1 MCNPH
6 DLHDKFTQFLFQI
19 QTAIDIKKDLF
30 PDPNHFIPPSPP
42 FNFQELPEPPMTR
55 EEQKNTEENT
65 SSKNIEIGKESN
77 KEAETIEDKGPKEND
92 LINNLKKETKPSKY
106 NRKEKTQLFKSENA
120 GKQEKE
126 NDDICPKCN
135 HKKGRTKSRN
145 VKKNDMKLKNR
156 DDSDLSQRRQN
167 YEKEIVKR
175 FIKETPS
182 ADHFCNCSNHGVN
195 NKTLKQRKVNLKKN
209 LIQTYI
215 TFDLFRI

>member
-1 MCNPH
+1 
-6 DLHDKFTQFLFQI
+6 
-19 QTAIDIKKDLF
+19 
-30 PDPNHFIPPSPP
+30 
-42 FNFQELPEPPMTR
+42 MTR

-92 LINNLKKETKPSKY
+92 SINNLKKETKPSKY

-156 DDSDLSQRRQN
+156 DDSDLSQRRQRE
-167 YEKEIVKR
+167 EKEILQTVS
-175 FIKETPS
+175 KETPS
-182 ADHFCNCSNHGVN
+182 TDHFCYCYNPEVET
-195 NKTLKQRKVNLKKN
+195 KTLKRRKVYLKK
-209 LIQTYI
+209 I
-215 TFDLFRI
+215 LFKLTLLLTL